1 MSKVQGKKK
10 QKRELEIELEQELE
24 QEKELELE
32 QPIKIPPRR
41 PAWNVWQGLFLL
53 LFIYMI
59 EFFLGWLSAPQNLD
73 QMEGFFRFLTIGMG
87 EGFIYLVVI
96 MIFFKM
102 IKRPLRELGL
112 VRPSPLY
119 AGLGLFTGVFLFVVV
134 GLLGN
139 FLAKVIGTPAPQS
152 FTLVIMGADY
162 EWQLIL
168 LLLLG
173 GVIAPMKEEI
183 VFRGIFY
190 PPFRESSGPAKGILL
205 TAGFF
210 ALLHFDLVRFLPLL
224 LGGIVLT
231 WLYEK
236 TSSLWP
242 SIIAHGTWN
251 TLMALALW
259 IQKY

>member
-1 MSKVQGKKK
+1 MSREVRDKEVQ
-10 QKRELEIELEQELE
+10 EQ
-24 QEKELELE
+24 
-32 QPIKIPPRR
+32 IKIPPRH

-53 LFIYMI
+53 LIIYII
-59 EFFLGWLSAPQNLD
+59 EFFLGWLSSPQNLD
-73 QMEGFFRFLTIGMG
+73 QMEGFFRFLTVGMG
-87 EGFIYLVVI
+87 EALLYLVVI
-96 MIFFKM
+96 MLFFRL

-112 VRPSPLY
+112 VRPSFLY
-119 AGLGLFTGVFLFVVV
+119 IGLGLFTGVFLFVAV

-139 FLAKVIGTPAPQS
+139 FLAKIIGNPAPQS
-152 FTLVIMGADY
+152 FTLVIMGANY
-162 EWQLIL
+162 KWQLIL

-173 GVIAPMKEEI
+173 GIIAPIKEEI
-183 VFRGIFY
+183 LFRGIFY
-190 PPFRESSGPAKGILL
+190 PSFRESHGPAKGILL

-236 TSSLWP
+236 TASLWP

-251 TLMALALW
+251 ILMALALW
-259 IQKY
+259 IQK